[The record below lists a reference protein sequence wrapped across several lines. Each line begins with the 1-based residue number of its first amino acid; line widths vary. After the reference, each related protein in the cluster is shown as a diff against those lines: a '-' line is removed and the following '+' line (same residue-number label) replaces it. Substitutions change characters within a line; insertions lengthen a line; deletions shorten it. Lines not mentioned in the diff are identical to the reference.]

1 MLFIGNMFSIPVL
14 DLRFIQDI
22 VTISA
27 VLPLTGSGLNGL
39 VGPVVPVTIPL
50 VPALGLS
57 QDPAT
62 ILLLLVV
69 AGQNNFPS
77 TN

>member
-1 MLFIGNMFSIPVL
+1 MNSSFSVPVL

-22 VTISA
+22 ATISA
-27 VLPLTGSGLNGL
+27 VLPLTRSGLNGL

-69 AGQNNFPS
+69 AGQNNCPS

>member
-1 MLFIGNMFSIPVL
+1 MLLSENLSTVPVL
-14 DLRFIQDI
+14 ELRVMQKV

-27 VLPLTGSGLNGL
+27 VVSLTGSGLNGVVGAL
-39 VGPVVPVTIPL
+39 VLVTVLL

-69 AGQNNFPS
+69 AGKHC
-77 TN
+77 

>member
-1 MLFIGNMFSIPVL
+1 M
-14 DLRFIQDI
+14 
-22 VTISA
+22 TISA

-50 VPALGLS
+50 VPTLGFS
-57 QDPAT
+57 QYPAI

-69 AGQNNFPS
+69 AGQNNFRS